1 MSTPLRL
8 TAATKSGHLSV
19 VRWGAGEPLILLHP
33 LALAGQLWQP
43 VADRLAG
50 SAAVYAPDLRGH
62 GLSSWNGEPFSIQ
75 DMADDLAQ
83 AMDTMALPAA
93 HVVGMSM
100 GGSVAIDFAARY
112 PERVK
117 SLVLADTTA
126 WYGPDAT
133 TTWTER
139 AQRAILV
146 PRTDQLA
153 FQLDRW
159 FSPEFSRT
167 VAAQQAAD
175 IFLRTRSEAHAAAS
189 TAMGAM
195 DSRPL
200 LSSIK
205 APTLILVGEQDYAT
219 PLAMSAVLHE
229 GIEGSTLRVLP
240 GLRHMTLIE
249 QPELADIA
257 VRETL

>member
-8 TAATKSGHLSV
+8 TAATKAGHLSV

-62 GLSSWNGEPFSIQ
+62 GLSSWNGEPFSIP

-83 AMDTMALPAA
+83 AMNSMALHSA

-112 PERVK
+112 PDRVK

-126 WYGPDAT
+126 WYGPDAPN
-133 TTWTER
+133 TWAER

-146 PRTDQLA
+146 PRIDQLP

-159 FSPEFSRT
+159 FSPEFSET
-167 VAAQQAAD
+167 LDAQRAAD
-175 IFLRTRSEAHAAAS
+175 IFLQMRSEAHAAAS
-189 TAMGAM
+189 IAMGAM

-200 LSSIK
+200 LPLIK

-219 PLAMSAVLHE
+219 PPAMSAALHE

-249 QPELADIA
+249 QPELADTA